1 MSGMKQWVGQ
11 EPIIR
16 VVDPTL
22 VISEVVSL
30 L

>member
-22 VISEVVSL
+22 VVSEMVTL
-30 L
+30 F